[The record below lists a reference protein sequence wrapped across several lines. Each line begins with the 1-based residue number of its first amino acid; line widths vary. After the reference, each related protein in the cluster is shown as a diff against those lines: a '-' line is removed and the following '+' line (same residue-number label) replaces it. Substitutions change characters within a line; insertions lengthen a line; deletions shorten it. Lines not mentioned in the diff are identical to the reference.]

1 MRNLI
6 SKDNSYDYEVM
17 VHNRWNNRMEMDKK
31 FEMNSGAVK
40 MQTRMDKVW
49 SKKELVSRPVC
60 GKSQPEPNQLG
71 SNLTLPVIT
80 ESEEYINEG
89 ICAASHDKHD
99 EEQFNLLNFIF
110 IDIMEYIWI
119 HSKMITD
126 QLLVMTWPLHYI
138 DANKIN
144 LGLFQTV
151 TPENN
156 ILFLVMLIAF
166 TLQFLCL
173 LSCVFIV
180 GLKLRQKRHVRGKN
194 HTICSI
200 YNVQFQTAF
209 LCL

>member
-17 VHNRWNNRMEMDKK
+17 VHSRWNNRMEMDKK
-31 FEMNSGAVK
+31 FEMNSGAGK

-60 GKSQPEPNQLG
+60 GKLEPEPNQLG

-80 ESEEYINEG
+80 ESEEDINEG

-110 IDIMEYIWI
+110 IDIMEYMWT

-144 LGLFQTV
+144 IF
-151 TPENN
+151 
-156 ILFLVMLIAF
+156 
-166 TLQFLCL
+166 
-173 LSCVFIV
+173 SWFISD
-180 GLKLRQKRHVRGKN
+180 
-194 HTICSI
+194 C
-200 YNVQFQTAF
+200 YP
-209 LCL
+209 